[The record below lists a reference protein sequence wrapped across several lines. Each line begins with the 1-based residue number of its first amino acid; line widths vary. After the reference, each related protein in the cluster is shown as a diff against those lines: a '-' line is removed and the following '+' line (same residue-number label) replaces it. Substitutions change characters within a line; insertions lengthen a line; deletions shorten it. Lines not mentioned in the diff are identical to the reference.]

1 MAQGLVHVYYGY
13 GKGKTTAALGLCLRA
28 CGSGKKAVI
37 VQFLK
42 DTPSG
47 EIKSLSC
54 LENVTLLRG
63 KAGGMFVSD
72 MTEEQKE
79 ETRRIHNENLQKALD
94 LVTQG
99 ECCLLVLDEAMDAL
113 QLDVLDAALVR
124 NLLENKPPE
133 LEVVITGHK
142 PIHWVMDKADYI
154 TEMVKVRHPFDKGIP
169 ARKGIEF

>member
-47 EIKSLSC
+47 EIKSLGC
-54 LENVTLLRG
+54 LDNVTLLRG
-63 KAGGMFVSD
+63 KAGAMFVTD

-79 ETRRIHNENLQKALD
+79 ETRRFTTKTSKGTRPRLKRMRPAHPRRGDGRAAIRRW
-94 LVTQG
+94 TQG
-99 ECCLLVLDEAMDAL
+99 SCGICLKTSRGA
-113 QLDVLDAALVR
+113 
-124 NLLENKPPE
+124 
-133 LEVVITGHK
+133 
-142 PIHWVMDKADYI
+142 
-154 TEMVKVRHPFDKGIP
+154 
-169 ARKGIEF
+169 

>member
-28 CGSGKKAVI
+28 CGSGKKAVV

-47 EIKSLSC
+47 EIKSLGC

-63 KAGGMFVSD
+63 KAGAMFVTD
-72 MTEEQKE
+72 MTEEQKA
-79 ETRRIHNENLQKALD
+79 ETRRIHDENLKKALD
-94 LVTQG
+94 LVRRG
-99 ECCLLVLDEAMDAL
+99 ECDLLILDEAMDAL
-113 QLDVLDAALVR
+113 QFDVLDEGLVR
-124 NLLENKPPE
+124 GLLENKPRE

-142 PIHWVMDKADYI
+142 PIGWVLDRADYI
-154 TEMVKVRHPFDKGIP
+154 TEMVKIRHPFDKGIP